1 MAFLIFE
8 RGVVEGR
15 PILRKT
21 QDFFQLAGYG
31 ILYRAWE
38 ARGKPLDVGWGVSR
52 DELIQRHFS
61 PQPARDDVSLIIDVA
76 PKSPNKVELVELVGV
91 HAYTTGENGEATWT
105 PPMLRLR
112 DVFDKEY
119 QHDISP
125 HRDEIL
131 RAIPYNGE
139 GRESI
144 EFLYVAK
151 WWNWGM
157 NGMTNAVFLQNGA
170 RDYFRQFF

>member
-1 MAFLIFE
+1 
-8 RGVVEGR
+8 
-15 PILRKT
+15 
-21 QDFFQLAGYG
+21 
-31 ILYRAWE
+31 
-38 ARGKPLDVGWGVSR
+38 
-52 DELIQRHFS
+52 
-61 PQPARDDVSLIIDVA
+61 
-76 PKSPNKVELVELVGV
+76 
-91 HAYTTGENGEATWT
+91 
-105 PPMLRLR
+105 MLRLR